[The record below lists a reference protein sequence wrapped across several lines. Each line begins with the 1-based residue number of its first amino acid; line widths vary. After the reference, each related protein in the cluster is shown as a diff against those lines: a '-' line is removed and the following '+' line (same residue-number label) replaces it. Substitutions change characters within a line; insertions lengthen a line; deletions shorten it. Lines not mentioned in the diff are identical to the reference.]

1 MISWSRFGDT
11 IIVTP
16 IIITIAATAIPS
28 NRTINHHFLFH
39 EIFNSLLAARDCCK
53 SDYDLQTMIFLAQM
67 SIFFLCNY
75 PMSKK
80 LPSPFKRALST
91 QNLHDYLT

>member
-1 MISWSRFGDT
+1 MINWSLFGDT

-28 NRTINHHFLFH
+28 NRTVNDPVPFH

-53 SDYDLQTMIFLAQM
+53 SDYDLQTMIVLAQM
-67 SIFFLCNY
+67 SIFFLCYY
-75 PMSKK
+75 PVSKK
-80 LPSPFKRALST
+80 LPSPFKSAL
-91 QNLHDYLT
+91 

>member
-1 MISWSRFGDT
+1 MISLSLFGET

-16 IIITIAATAIPS
+16 IFITIAATAIPS
-28 NRTINHHFLFH
+28 NRTINDHVPFH

-75 PMSKK
+75 SVSKK
-80 LPSPFKRALST
+80 LPSPFKSAL
-91 QNLHDYLT
+91 